1 MTRSSLGSAL
11 VTGASSGIG
20 AVYADRL
27 AKRGYDL
34 ILVARNGEKLKSL
47 AARLTAETHRSVKV
61 MPADLGDKVALAKIE
76 AVLRDDPSISM
87 LVNNAGTASI
97 APLLN
102 SDVDQMEAMI
112 ALNVTALTRLT
123 YAAAPAFVARG
134 AGTIINI
141 GSVVG
146 VVPERLNGVYGATKA
161 FVLALSQSLQHELA
175 DKGVRIQ
182 AVLPAATATDIWEK
196 SGLHHSKLPAGT
208 VMSTEDMVDAALT
221 GLDQGEV
228 VTIPPLQDGDDWTRF
243 DAARLALAPK
253 LTNAAPAPRYRAARA
268 SSKHRVRR
276 NLTKH
281 EDQAMTSRSVVI
293 AEPVRTAIGAFGGTL
308 KDVPAPDLGAVAIR
322 AAVERAGLKPEEIET
337 AAMGNVIQAGTKMNP
352 ARQAAV
358 QAGLPVTVPALTV
371 NRVCGSGAQA
381 IVSAAQEILLGNA
394 NAAVAGGMESM
405 DQAPYLVQRGRWG
418 YRLGDG
424 QLYDSVLR
432 DGLNDAFSGE
442 HSGWHTEDLVEKY
455 QVTREA
461 QDQWALRSQQ
471 RFARAQSAGHFKSQ
485 IAAVQVPGKKGPTP
499 FDQDEANRPD
509 TTIEALARLKPAFRP
524 DGAITAGNAPGLNDA
539 AAAMVLADEAWAEKR
554 GLKPAARLV
563 AYGIAAVEPG
573 MFGLGPVPAVKQAL
587 QRAGWEI
594 ESIERAEINE
604 AFAAIAIVVARELG
618 FSDEIVNV
626 EGGAVAHG
634 HPIGATGAVL
644 TTKLIHSMR
653 RDGLK
658 RGLVTLCIGGGQGI
672 ALAIETLH

>member
-1 MTRSSLGSAL
+1 MTFE
-11 VTGASSGIG
+11 
-20 AVYADRL
+20 DR
-27 AKRGYDL
+27 
-34 ILVARNGEKLKSL
+34 
-47 AARLTAETHRSVKV
+47 
-61 MPADLGDKVALAKIE
+61 
-76 AVLRDDPSISM
+76 
-87 LVNNAGTASI
+87 
-97 APLLN
+97 
-102 SDVDQMEAMI
+102 
-112 ALNVTALTRLT
+112 
-123 YAAAPAFVARG
+123 
-134 AGTIINI
+134 
-141 GSVVG
+141 
-146 VVPERLNGVYGATKA
+146 
-161 FVLALSQSLQHELA
+161 
-175 DKGVRIQ
+175 
-182 AVLPAATATDIWEK
+182 
-196 SGLHHSKLPAGT
+196 
-208 VMSTEDMVDAALT
+208 
-221 GLDQGEV
+221 
-228 VTIPPLQDGDDWTRF
+228 
-243 DAARLALAPK
+243 
-253 LTNAAPAPRYRAARA
+253 
-268 SSKHRVRR
+268 
-276 NLTKH
+276 
-281 EDQAMTSRSVVI
+281 AMTSRSVLI

-308 KDVPAPDLGAVAIR
+308 KDVPASDLGAVAIR

-358 QAGLPVTVPALTV
+358 QAGLPMTVPAMTV

-471 RFARAQSAGHFKSQ
+471 RFARAQAVGHFKAQ
-485 IAAVQVPGKKGPTP
+485 IVAVQVPGKKGPTP

-539 AAAMVLADEAWAEKR
+539 AAAMVLADQDWAEKR
-554 GLKPAARLV
+554 GLEPAARLV

-587 QRAGWEI
+587 QRADWAI
-594 ESIERAEINE
+594 DSIERAEINE

-618 FSDEIVNV
+618 LSDEIVNV
-626 EGGAVAHG
+626 DGGAVAHG

>member
-1 MTRSSLGSAL
+1 
-11 VTGASSGIG
+11 
-20 AVYADRL
+20 
-27 AKRGYDL
+27 
-34 ILVARNGEKLKSL
+34 
-47 AARLTAETHRSVKV
+47 
-61 MPADLGDKVALAKIE
+61 
-76 AVLRDDPSISM
+76 
-87 LVNNAGTASI
+87 
-97 APLLN
+97 
-102 SDVDQMEAMI
+102 
-112 ALNVTALTRLT
+112 
-123 YAAAPAFVARG
+123 
-134 AGTIINI
+134 
-141 GSVVG
+141 
-146 VVPERLNGVYGATKA
+146 
-161 FVLALSQSLQHELA
+161 
-175 DKGVRIQ
+175 
-182 AVLPAATATDIWEK
+182 
-196 SGLHHSKLPAGT
+196 
-208 VMSTEDMVDAALT
+208 MS
-221 GLDQGEV
+221 
-228 VTIPPLQDGDDWTRF
+228 
-243 DAARLALAPK
+243 
-253 LTNAAPAPRYRAARA
+253 
-268 SSKHRVRR
+268 
-276 NLTKH
+276 
-281 EDQAMTSRSVVI
+281 SRSVVI

-308 KDVPAPDLGAVAIR
+308 KDMPAPDLGAVAIR
-322 AAVERAGLKPEEIET
+322 AAVERAGLRPDEVET

-442 HSGWHTEDLVEKY
+442 HSGWHTEDLIEKY

-471 RFARAQSAGHFKSQ
+471 RFARAKSAGHFKSQ

-539 AAAMVLADEAWAEKR
+539 AAAMVLADAAWAEKR
-554 GLKPAARLV
+554 GLEPVARLV

-594 ESIERAEINE
+594 GSIERAEINE

-618 FSDEIVNV
+618 LSDEIVNV
-626 EGGAVAHG
+626 DGGAVAHG

-672 ALAIETLH
+672 ALALETLH